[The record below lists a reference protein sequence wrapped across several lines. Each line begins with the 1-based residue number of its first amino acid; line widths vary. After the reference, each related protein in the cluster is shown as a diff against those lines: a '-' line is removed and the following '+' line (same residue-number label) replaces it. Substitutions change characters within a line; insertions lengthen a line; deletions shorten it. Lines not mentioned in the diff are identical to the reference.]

1 MKYDKIKHIKLENWI
16 IIGMIL
22 GSATGLFLNFFVD
35 DVFIKNIILMDN
47 IFYFG
52 GELFFKL
59 IKMIIVPLVFCSIV
73 ISITSLDS
81 LENIGKIGGYT
92 LLFYIMTSLI
102 AVLLSIFL
110 AMYLEPGI
118 GLDLSSISQT
128 SNTTVN
134 QTMTETILNMIPE
147 NPFASLASGNLIEL
161 IIFAVLIGIILT
173 KLQDET
179 DLIRKFFNQANNVM
193 IEMTSM
199 IMKFAPIGIFCL
211 TARTFGALGF
221 DALLP
226 LGKYIFG
233 CILCL
238 AIHFFIVYPIMLV
251 LFTRLN
257 PIRFFKKFIST
268 ILFAFSSS
276 SSSATI
282 PLNVKTLSEM
292 GVSEKIS
299 SFTIPFG
306 ATINMDGGSIVFAFA
321 VIFISQALGMNIG
334 FSLLITIIV
343 TVLLA
348 SIGTAA
354 VPSGAI
360 ATFTMVFEGAGLPL
374 STLAIVLAPIQIL
387 DMFVTAVN
395 VTGDAVCTLI
405 IAFKNKA
412 LDVDVFNGKKSF
424 KKEDI

>member
-35 DVFIKNIILMDN
+35 DVFIKNILLMDN

-52 GELFFKL
+52 GELFIRL
-59 IKMIIVPLVFCSIV
+59 LKMIIVPLVFCSIV
-73 ISITSLDS
+73 ISIASLDS

-92 LLFYIMTSLI
+92 LLIYITTSLI
-102 AVLLSIFL
+102 AVLLSLSL

-118 GLDLSSISQT
+118 GLDLSSISQA
-128 SNTTVN
+128 SNTTFN
-134 QTMTETILNMIPE
+134 QTMTDTILNMIPD
-147 NPFASLASGNLIEL
+147 NPFASLASGNLIEI

-173 KLQDET
+173 RLQDES
-179 DLIRKFFNQANNVM
+179 DLIKSFFTQANNVM
-193 IEMTSM
+193 MEMTVI
-199 IMKFAPIGIFCL
+199 IMKFAPIGVFCL
-211 TARTFGALGF
+211 TARTFGTLGF
-221 DALLP
+221 DVLLP
-226 LGKYIFG
+226 LGKYISG
-233 CILCL
+233 VLLCL
-238 AIHFFIVYPIMLV
+238 AIQFFIVYPVMLV

-268 ILFAFSSS
+268 TLFAFSSAS
-276 SSSATI
+276 STATI

-306 ATINMDGGSIVFAFA
+306 ATINMDGGSILFAFA
-321 VIFISQALGMNIG
+321 VIFISQALGMNIS
-334 FSLLITIIV
+334 FSLLVTIIV
-343 TVLLA
+343 TILLA

-354 VPSGAI
+354 VPMGGI
-360 ATFTMVFEGAGLPL
+360 ATFTMVFESAGLPL
-374 STLAIVLAPIQIL
+374 STLAIVFAPLQIM

-412 LDVDVFNGKKSF
+412 LNVDVFNGKKSAE
-424 KKEDI
+424 KEDI

>member
-1 MKYDKIKHIKLENWI
+1 MKFEKLKHIKLENWI

-35 DVFIKNIILMDN
+35 DVFIKNILLMDN

-52 GELFFKL
+52 GELFIRL
-59 IKMIIVPLVFCSIV
+59 LKMIIVPLVFCSIV
-73 ISITSLDS
+73 ISIASLDS

-92 LLFYIMTSLI
+92 LLIYITTSLI
-102 AVLLSIFL
+102 AVLLSLSL

-118 GLDLSSISQT
+118 GLDLSSISQA

-134 QTMTETILNMIPE
+134 QTMTDTILNMIPD
-147 NPFASLASGNLIEL
+147 NPFASLASGNLIEI

-173 KLQDET
+173 RLQDES
-179 DLIRKFFNQANNVM
+179 DLIKSFFTQANNVM
-193 IEMTSM
+193 MEMTVI
-199 IMKFAPIGIFCL
+199 IMKFAPIGVFCL
-211 TARTFGALGF
+211 TARTFGTLGF
-221 DALLP
+221 DVLLP
-226 LGKYIFG
+226 LGKYISG
-233 CILCL
+233 VLLCL
-238 AIHFFIVYPIMLV
+238 AIQFFIVYPVMLV

-268 ILFAFSSS
+268 TLFAFSSAS
-276 SSSATI
+276 STATI

-306 ATINMDGGSIVFAFA
+306 ATINMDGGSILFAFA
-321 VIFISQALGMNIG
+321 VIFISQALGMNIS
-334 FSLLITIIV
+334 FSLLVTIIV
-343 TVLLA
+343 TILLA

-354 VPSGAI
+354 VPMGGI
-360 ATFTMVFEGAGLPL
+360 ATFTMVFESAGLPL
-374 STLAIVLAPIQIL
+374 STLAIVFAPLQIM

-412 LDVDVFNGKKSF
+412 LNVDVFNGKKSAE
-424 KKEDI
+424 KEDI